1 MSQRYET
8 LQAKNNQVT
17 TRLNNIMR
25 SLDPESRPVNDM
37 KRKNVEQIESGI
49 EKQCSILSHA
59 NL

>member
-8 LQAKNNQVT
+8 LQAKNSQVT

-25 SLDPESRPVNDM
+25 SLEPESKLVNDL
-37 KRKNVEQIESGI
+37 KRKNIEQIESGI